1 MRLHAY
7 VDYSLTY
14 CLIRL
19 LADSLSCL
27 LADAAAAANTKAKK
41 HYKTR
46 WAAKN
51 FDSYSG
57 IYLNNVAAII
67 AATAAAADTRAKKH
81 YKTRWAGKNFDF
93 YSRIYLK
100 IRLQ

>member
-1 MRLHAY
+1 MRLHAH
-7 VDYSLTY
+7 VVYSLTY

-27 LADAAAAANTKAKK
+27 LADAAAAANTTAKK

-46 WAAKN
+46 WVAKN

-57 IYLNNVAAII
+57 IYLNKMAAII
-67 AATAAAADTRAKKH
+67 AAAAAAADTRAKKH